1 MTVNLLQILAAMR
14 PTKDQSLSLRTILI
28 SFGKWLLV
36 YEEFRLRARIVLKNT
51 DWDVLTLS
59 SFVLLAGVT
68 D

>member
-14 PTKDQSLSLRTILI
+14 PTKDQGLSLRTIL
-28 SFGKWLLV
+28 SFGKWLLM
-36 YEEFRLRARIVLKNT
+36 YEEFRFRARIVLKNT

-59 SFVLLAGVT
+59 SFVLFAGVI